1 MERVNIID
9 YRIELIS
16 FENIFAMKYVFHHH
30 FIFIVLA
37 QFGIS
42 EYGWNMRFLQT
53 LGYDT
58 AYFHILGPR
67 HEDKNSILYVLSPFS
82 GPINRWHVRSGLWQE
97 QGY

>member
-1 MERVNIID
+1 
-9 YRIELIS
+9 
-16 FENIFAMKYVFHHH
+16 MKHVFHHH